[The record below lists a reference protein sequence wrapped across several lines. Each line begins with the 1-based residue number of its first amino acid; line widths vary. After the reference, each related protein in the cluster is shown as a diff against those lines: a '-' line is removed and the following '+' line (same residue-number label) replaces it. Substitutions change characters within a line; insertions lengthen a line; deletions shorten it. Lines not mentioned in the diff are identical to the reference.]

1 LSTPLIT
8 VCIVVLNGAQT
19 IAASIASVIDQT
31 YPAIELIV
39 VDGGSTDGTIDV
51 VNAFAQRITRFV
63 SGPDEGIYDAMNK
76 CCEMAQGDWLIFLG
90 CDDILVNS
98 LSTVGPLLKKRDA
111 VYYGNVI
118 IKADG
123 TVSGGKFSKY
133 RIMQEN
139 ICHQAIFYPKS
150 VYKKWRYNLK
160 YRLQAD
166 HEYNIRLIGSG
177 IEYVFLKVTVAVFN
191 NTGVSAAGDPTFR
204 RDLYRILRQNF
215 GTTWT
220 ALKWLRTLTA
230 RAVKPILRS
239 FAKSRS

>member
-19 IAASIASVIDQT
+19 IAASIASVINQT

-39 VDGGSTDGTIDV
+39 VDGGSTDGTINV
-51 VNAFAQRITRFV
+51 VNAFAERITRFV
-63 SGPDEGIYDAMNK
+63 SEPDKGIYDAMNK

-98 LSTVGPLLKKRDA
+98 LSIVGPLLRKKDA
-111 VYYGNVI
+111 VYYGNVT

-123 TVSGGKFSKY
+123 TVSGGRFSKY
-133 RIMQEN
+133 RLMQEN

-150 VYKKWRYNLK
+150 VYKKWRYDLR

-166 HEYNIRLIGSG
+166 HEYNIRLIGRD
-177 IEYVFLKVTVAVFN
+177 IEYVFLNVTVAVFD
-191 NTGVSAAGDPTFR
+191 NTGVSAAGDPTFH
-204 RDLYRILRQNF
+204 RDLYRILWHNF
-215 GTTWT
+215 GATWT

-230 RAVKPILRS
+230 SAVKPILRI
-239 FAKSRS
+239 FAKSTG